1 MGPLDQNAKSQAF
14 CCGPHCKQDLVVSAT
29 GSLHCPMGLMLP
41 VSDPLTH
48 RWLSPVSSWSLM
60 VGHSNAGRLCWKKQ
74 LISGVFGSNSA
85 YSIDE
90 TSFFWKKGRFAK
102 LICLKFSCLQN
113 LRICRGVQ
121 RLAAT
126 NIVAKGL
133 AVSQATSGT
142 MSNMRNLSVFK

>member
-41 VSDPLTH
+41 VSNPLTH

-74 LISGVFGSNSA
+74 LISGVFGSNFA

-90 TSFFWKKGRFAK
+90 TSFFEKKGALQSWFASNFHASRNCEFAEASNDW
-102 LICLKFSCLQN
+102 LPRTLW
-113 LRICRGVQ
+113 LRGLLWVRQLRVQ
-121 RLAAT
+121 CPT
-126 NIVAKGL
+126 C
-133 AVSQATSGT
+133 GT
-142 MSNMRNLSVFK
+142 